1 TAVLDKASVQAYP
14 QNVLTQQALEELL
27 DQGGYQSGDYILS
40 VSETADTGPLW
51 VSQHSYTTYATAD
64 KFYRP
69 VTQQSTKLTG
79 ITTYTYDS
87 YSCGLIQTED
97 ALKNQVRAQYDYRF
111 LVPKQIIDINRNT
124 HEAQFDALGRVV
136 GSTFYGT
143 ELGEPNGESG
153 GLKPVHVGF
162 KPVSAAPVPAKLT
175 VSQAIDDA
183 VASKPQS
190 LATISPSLRADAADR
205 IWQRL
210 VARRLITPYGA
221 VRSRGRQWAASEP
234 GIEVEGL
241 SDTQATSVRTALR
254 NVTRLPA
261 HSATLT
267 ADAYPGAAQPIHI
280 ALAYSD
286 GFGRALQAA
295 TRVPP
300 GPAWQRT
307 ATGELKMQNGSPVS
321 ASANPRWTVTG
332 RVEYDNKGQPV
343 RVYQPYFMDDWRYV
357 ADRAMRADGYA
368 DTHYYDALGRE
379 VKVVTAKGYERRNHY
394 LPWFTIAEDENDT
407 GHRRAIPMTET
418 LYTGTPTVTVTDNR
432 GLAVRTLQYNRVK
445 VAAPVDERITAT
457 TYSPAGFPLSQTD
470 PRLFASPLA
479 DPPGAALANFRHCPD
494 LAGRALCT
502 DSVDAGAH
510 WGVFD
515 IEGRPLWHQDARG
528 TVTCSE
534 YDTLGRLTQVT
545 EQLAGQASVSAN
557 LCGVVSTQ
565 LDTAGQLTT
574 PGMTLTGQ
582 PQAQTRRLPLNPEGT
597 PDWRQDSESQL
608 EKGAYTTHWTYNALG
623 LPLTQ
628 TDAMGNVQQTHYDI
642 AGRLASVSLRQ
653 AGRPTTQALLKS
665 ADYSAHGQIESE
677 TAGNGVTTSY
687 TYDPKTLRL
696 TQSLAKDESA
706 QVQQQLVYAYDPVGN
721 ILSVED
727 RAGAPAF
734 FRNQKVKEKSTY
746 AYDALYQLVRAT
758 GREQANVQPG
768 RQPPPWITLAPP
780 DKRVKYTRTYTYDR
794 GGNLTG
800 IQGENGASPFTQTMT
815 IERGSNRLKND
826 VAGWQ
831 AGDNVNNFNYDPN
844 GNPGALGA
852 EVLKQLQWDGRNQ
865 LQRVVRLE
873 RHDGRPDD
881 ECYQYDGEG
890 QRIRKLT
897 RTLARRKMSNLHQ
910 DEVIYLPGL
919 ELRRRYN
926 VRHEVVEELH
936 VMVANQAGRAQV
948 RGLHWAR
955 SQPGRRDQFR
965 YSLDNH
971 LGSSVMELD
980 QDGDLLTYEEY
991 YPYGGAVDGPNLYQM
1006 VKNSP
1011 ISHHDDNGLMWKNV
1025 IRVVT
1030 GLGGIVYE
1038 VTKHSQKSYTN
1049 QEDETKASGSS
1060 KESYGDRRA
1069 GETVTGRVEAVGH
1082 LAQGKVPGV
1091 EALKTGVDTMATVGE
1106 FTATGEISQMN
1117 KTALEKA
1124 AAIDTYNNLG
1134 LSVEAIKKTSEGAAV
1149 VATMSPEKTE
1159 ELALAV
1165 NQFKEE
1171 VKDEVITGVATGMTV
1186 GAALDGAA
1194 AVVPHPGARIV
1205 LKGAS
1210 TLWRVGGA
1218 VNMAEKIGEAAEKHK
1233 EAISSEFG
1241 HEGGGVNTSTLAYSY
1256 RFGWGRPFH

>member
-1 TAVLDKASVQAYP
+1 
-14 QNVLTQQALEELL
+14 
-27 DQGGYQSGDYILS
+27 
-40 VSETADTGPLW
+40 
-51 VSQHSYTTYATAD
+51 
-64 KFYRP
+64 
-69 VTQQSTKLTG
+69 
-79 ITTYTYDS
+79 
-87 YSCGLIQTED
+87 
-97 ALKNQVRAQYDYRF
+97 
-111 LVPKQIIDINRNT
+111 
-124 HEAQFDALGRVV
+124 
-136 GSTFYGT
+136 
-143 ELGEPNGESG
+143 
-153 GLKPVHVGF
+153 
-162 KPVSAAPVPAKLT
+162 
-175 VSQAIDDA
+175 
-183 VASKPQS
+183 
-190 LATISPSLRADAADR
+190 
-205 IWQRL
+205 
-210 VARRLITPYGA
+210 
-221 VRSRGRQWAASEP
+221 
-234 GIEVEGL
+234 
-241 SDTQATSVRTALR
+241 
-254 NVTRLPA
+254 
-261 HSATLT
+261 
-267 ADAYPGAAQPIHI
+267 
-280 ALAYSD
+280 
-286 GFGRALQAA
+286 
-295 TRVPP
+295 
-300 GPAWQRT
+300 
-307 ATGELKMQNGSPVS
+307 
-321 ASANPRWTVTG
+321 
-332 RVEYDNKGQPV
+332 
-343 RVYQPYFMDDWRYV
+343 
-357 ADRAMRADGYA
+357 
-368 DTHYYDALGRE
+368 
-379 VKVVTAKGYERRNHY
+379 
-394 LPWFTIAEDENDT
+394 
-407 GHRRAIPMTET
+407 MTET

-545 EQLAGQASVSAN
+545 EQLAGQASVVLTRLTYGDTLEDRDKAQSAN

-991 YPYGGAVDGPNLYQM
+991 YPYGGTAVWAAKSETEAKYKYVRYSGKERDATGLYYYGFRYYAPWLGRWLNPDPAGAVDGPNLYQM

-1241 HEGGGVNTSTLAYSY
+1241 HEGNETLSTLDDTGKHDLVVFVRAGTLHYPRLGKAKEQRHCPINGNHCPIIQAANHLPY
-1256 RFGWGRPFH
+1256 LLAGNGLGFVHHDLGWLLQSGFWRGFNAKTVKRRVSQVA